1 MSKQLKAQFKKASEE
16 VQDLSSR
23 PGNDVLL
30 KLYALFKQAT
40 EGDVQ
45 GKRPGMM
52 DIKGRAK
59 FDAWAAIEGMSA
71 EDAMQEYVDLVE
83 SLK

>member
-16 VQDLSSR
+16 VQGIGTR
-23 PGNDVLL
+23 PSNDMLL

-45 GKRPGMM
+45 GDRPGMM
-52 DIKGRAK
+52 DFKGRAK